1 MKTGNVKS
9 EDKKILLYLTAL
21 GFVNTNIS
29 AIGLKEAAK
38 KSSKYSFNP
47 EDVEKAIRK
56 ADQAWQ
62 NISIGNGVE
71 WNFNEVVKEN
81 LLSLIDEAIVQ
92 ISTTSIETMHK
103 VEYENQK
110 QILKFLSDNEQNLD
124 YLRRTINSL

>member
-1 MKTGNVKS
+1 MKPGNVKS

-71 WNFNEVVKEN
+71 WNFNEAVKEN
-81 LLSLIDEAIVQ
+81 LLNLIDEAIVQ
-92 ISTTSIETMHK
+92 IGTSIETMHK
-103 VEYENQK
+103 VECENQK
-110 QILKFLSDNEQNLD
+110 QILRFLSDNEQNLD

>member
-29 AIGLKEAAK
+29 AIGLKEAAR

-92 ISTTSIETMHK
+92 ISTSIETMHK
-103 VEYENQK
+103 VECENQK

>member
-1 MKTGNVKS
+1 MKPDNVKS

-62 NISIGNGVE
+62 NISIGNGIE
-71 WNFNEVVKEN
+71 WNFNEAVKEN

-92 ISTTSIETMHK
+92 IGTSIETMHK
-103 VEYENQK
+103 VECENQK
-110 QILKFLSDNEQNLD
+110 QILRFLSDNEQNLD
-124 YLRRTINSL
+124 YLRRTISSL

>member
-1 MKTGNVKS
+1 MKTGSVKS

-29 AIGLKEAAK
+29 AIGLKEAAR

-92 ISTTSIETMHK
+92 ISTSIETMHK
-103 VEYENQK
+103 VECENQK

-124 YLRRTINSL
+124 YLRRTISSL

>member
-1 MKTGNVKS
+1 MKLDNVKS

-29 AIGLKEAAK
+29 AIGLKEAAR

-71 WNFNEVVKEN
+71 WNFNEAVKEN

-92 ISTTSIETMHK
+92 ISTSIETVRK
-103 VEYENQK
+103 VECENQK
-110 QILKFLSDNEQNLD
+110 QIPKFLSDNEQNLD

>member
-92 ISTTSIETMHK
+92 TSTSIDETMHK
-103 VEYENQK
+103 VECENQK